1 VRNFTVSRR
10 YARALLSLGKEDG
23 NYLKYGEEL
32 KAFSDLLKKETQAR
46 YILQSPIY
54 DFTSRS
60 KLLKAILE
68 KTGFSQ
74 TINNFIQL
82 LLTKGRIRY
91 LEDISLFYAQLTDE
105 LSNIKRAKVTT
116 AVMLSEDIIER
127 IRAALKEVVQKEVV
141 VTVNQDPSIIGGLI
155 AQVGDLTLD
164 GSLRT
169 QLKSLKE
176 SLRRGEG
183 I

>member
-1 VRNFTVSRR
+1 MRNFTISRR

-46 YILQSPIY
+46 YILESPIY
-54 DFTSRS
+54 DSSSRS
-60 KLLKAILE
+60 KLLSVILG
-68 KTGFSQ
+68 KTGFSP

-82 LLTKGRIRY
+82 LLAKGRIQY
-91 LEDISLFYAQLTDE
+91 LDDIAVYYAQLTDE
-105 LSNIKRAKVTT
+105 LSNIKRATVTA
-116 AVMLSEDIIER
+116 AVKLSEDIVQR
-127 IRAALKEVVQKEVV
+127 IQAALKEVVQQEVV
-141 VTVNQDPSIIGGLI
+141 VTVQQDPSIIGGI
-155 AQVGDLTLD
+155 VAQVGDLTLD

-169 QLKSLKE
+169 QLKSLQE

>member
-1 VRNFTVSRR
+1 LKNFTISRR
-10 YARALLSLGKEDG
+10 YARALLSLGEEDG
-23 NYLKYGEEL
+23 SYLRYGEEL
-32 KAFSDLLKKETQAR
+32 KTFSELLQRESQAR

-54 DFTSRS
+54 DFTTRRN
-60 KLLKAILE
+60 LLKAILE

-74 TINNFIQL
+74 AVNNFIQL
-82 LLTKGRIRY
+82 LLAKGRIRY
-91 LEDISLFYAQLTDE
+91 LEDISIFYSQLTDE
-105 LSNIKRAKVTT
+105 LSNIKRAMVTT
-116 AVMLSEDIIER
+116 PFQLDEDIIRR
-127 IRAALKEVVQKEVV
+127 IQSALKEVVQKEVV
-141 VTVNQDPSIIGGLI
+141 VTVKQDPSIIGGII

-169 QLKSLKE
+169 QLKNLKE

>member
-1 VRNFTVSRR
+1 MRNFTVSRR

-32 KAFSDLLKKETQAR
+32 KAFSDLLKRETQAR
-46 YILQSPIY
+46 YVLQSPIY
-54 DFTSRS
+54 DFTNRS
-60 KLLKAILE
+60 NLLKAILN

-91 LEDISLFYAQLTDE
+91 VEDISTFYAQLTDE
-105 LSNIKRAKVTT
+105 LSNIKRAMVTT
-116 AVMLSEDIIER
+116 AVELSEDIIKR
-127 IRAALKEVVQKEVV
+127 IQTALKEVVQKEVI
-141 VTVNQDPSIIGGLI
+141 VTVNQDPSIIGGII

>member
-1 VRNFTVSRR
+1 LRNFTISRR

-32 KAFSDLLKKETQAR
+32 KAFSELLKRETQAR

-54 DFTSRS
+54 GFAGRS
-60 KLLKAILE
+60 QLLKAVLG
-68 KTGFSQ
+68 KTGFSP
-74 TINNFIQL
+74 IVNNFIEL
-82 LLTKGRIRY
+82 LLTKGRIQY
-91 LEDISLFYAQLTDE
+91 LEDISIFYSQLTDE
-105 LSNIKRAKVTT
+105 LSNIKRAMVTA
-116 AVMLSEDIIER
+116 AVELSDDIIQR
-127 IRAALKEVVQKEVV
+127 IQAALKEVVQKEVV
-141 VTVNQDPSIIGGLI
+141 VTVNQDPSIIGGII

>member
-1 VRNFTVSRR
+1 LRNFTISRR
-10 YARALLSLGKEDG
+10 YAKALFSLGKEDG

-32 KAFSDLLKKETQAR
+32 KAFSDLLKRESRAR

-54 DFTSRS
+54 EFTGRS
-60 KLLKAILE
+60 NLLKAILD
-68 KTGFSQ
+68 KTGFAL
-74 TINNFIQL
+74 TVNNFIQL
-82 LLTKGRIRY
+82 LFTKGRIQY
-91 LEDISLFYAQLTDE
+91 LDDISIFYSQLTDE
-105 LSNIKRAKVTT
+105 FSNIKRAMVT
-116 AVMLSEDIIER
+116 AAIQLNDDIIQR
-127 IRAALKEVVQKEVV
+127 IQAALKELVKTEVI
-141 VTVNQDPSIIGGLI
+141 VTVNQDPSIIGGII

>member
-1 VRNFTVSRR
+1 MRNFTISRR
-10 YARALLSLGKEDG
+10 YAKALLSLGEEDG

-32 KAFSDLLKKETQAR
+32 KAFSDLLKRETRAR

-54 DFTSRS
+54 NFKDRGN
-60 KLLKAILE
+60 LLKVILE
-68 KTGFSQ
+68 KTGFSP
-74 TINNFIQL
+74 TVNNFIQL
-82 LLTKGRIRY
+82 LFDKGRIQY
-91 LEDISLFYAQLTDE
+91 LDDISVYYSQLTDE
-105 LSNIKRAKVTT
+105 LSNIKRAMVTT
-116 AVMLSEDIIER
+116 AVQLSDDIIKR
-127 IRAALKEVVQKEVV
+127 IQAALKEIVKKEVL
-141 VTVNQDPSIIGGLI
+141 VTVNQDPSIIGGII

>member
-32 KAFSDLLKKETQAR
+32 NAFSDLLKKETQAR
-46 YILQSPIY
+46 YVLQSPIY
-54 DFTSRS
+54 DFTNRNN
-60 KLLKAILE
+60 LLKAILE

-82 LLTKGRIRY
+82 LFAKGRIRY
-91 LEDISLFYAQLTDE
+91 LEDISIFYAQLTDE
-105 LSNIKRAKVTT
+105 LSNIKRAMVTT
-116 AVMLSEDIIER
+116 AVQLSEDIIQR
-127 IRAALKEVVQKEVV
+127 IQAALREVVQKEVV
-141 VTVNQDPSIIGGLI
+141 VTVNQDPSIIGGI
-155 AQVGDLTLD
+155 VAQVGDLTLD

>member
-1 VRNFTVSRR
+1 MRNFTVSRR

-32 KAFSDLLKKETQAR
+32 KAFTDLLKKETQAR
-46 YILQSPIY
+46 YVLQSPIY
-54 DFTSRS
+54 DFTSRN

-68 KTGFSQ
+68 KTGFSP

-82 LLTKGRIRY
+82 LFTKGRIRY
-91 LEDISLFYAQLTDE
+91 VEDISVFYSQLTDE
-105 LSNIKRAKVTT
+105 LSNIKRAMVTT
-116 AVMLSEDIIER
+116 AIQLSDEIIQR
-127 IRAALKEVVQKEVV
+127 IQTALKGVVQKEVI
-141 VTVNQDPSIIGGLI
+141 VTVNQDPSIIGGII

>member
-1 VRNFTVSRR
+1 LRNFTISRR
-10 YARALLSLGKEDG
+10 YAKALFAIGKEDG

-32 KAFSDLLKKETQAR
+32 KAFSDLLKRESQAR

-54 DFTSRS
+54 EYTGRS
-60 KLLKAILE
+60 NLLKAVLD
-68 KTGFSQ
+68 KTGFSL
-74 TINNFIQL
+74 TVNNFIQL
-82 LLTKGRIRY
+82 LFAKGRIQY
-91 LEDISLFYAQLTDE
+91 LDDISIFYSQLTDD
-105 LSNIKRAKVTT
+105 LSNIKRAVVTT
-116 AVMLSEDIIER
+116 PVKLSEEIIQQ
-127 IRAALKEVVQKEVV
+127 IQSALKRVVQKDVI
-141 VTVNQDPSIIGGLI
+141 VTVNQDPSVIGGII

>member
-23 NYLKYGEEL
+23 NYLQYGEEL
-32 KAFSDLLKKETQAR
+32 NAFNELLKKEPQAR
-46 YILQSPIY
+46 YVLQSPMY
-54 DFTSRS
+54 DFTSRNT
-60 KLLKAILE
+60 LLKAILA

-91 LEDISLFYAQLTDE
+91 LEDICVFYAQLTDE
-105 LSNIKRAKVTT
+105 LSNIKRAMVTT
-116 AVMLSEDIIER
+116 AVQLSEDIIQK
-127 IRAALKEVVQKEVV
+127 IQAALKEVVQQEVL
-141 VTVNQDPSIIGGLI
+141 VTVKQDPAIIGGI
-155 AQVGDLTLD
+155 VAQVGDLTLD